1 LSSNHTGDETGAYT
15 DAEADKS
22 FAFDDQSIRKGFI
35 RKVYLILM
43 VSADIRTEKENINL
57 NCPKIKVFASLLV
70 CFGSL

>member
-43 VSADIRTEKENINL
+43 VSADI
-57 NCPKIKVFASLLV
+57 
-70 CFGSL
+70 

>member
-1 LSSNHTGDETGAYT
+1 LSSNPTGDETGTYT

-43 VSADIRTEKENINL
+43 VSDRF
-57 NCPKIKVFASLLV
+57 P
-70 CFGSL
+70 